1 MKRFINKNFKIFA
14 IVLVMIMVFTIPVS
28 AQANTGRTELQT
40 ALQSTAAW
48 LMRTVP
54 QPDSATVGGEWA
66 VMGLA
71 RSDCDVPPEWYDHYY
86 SNLLEV
92 VQESNGILSTRKY
105 TEYSRVI
112 LALTALGNDPAD
124 VGGYN
129 LLTMLGDYDKV
140 LVQGINGPIF
150 ALLALDSGSYDMP
163 VCATA
168 QQQASREMYIDYIL
182 SRQQEDGGWSL
193 AGSAS
198 EPDVTGMAL
207 QALAGYQ
214 SIPSVKEAI
223 DRSVNYLSGLQNET
237 GGFVSGGTANVES
250 TVQVMMALCEL
261 KIDPQGS
268 LFTKNGH
275 TLPDNLLDY
284 YVTGGGFKHTAAAT
298 ASDIMG
304 TEQGFY
310 ALAAYQR
317 YLDGQ
322 NSFYNMSD
330 VKALPGMQ
338 PGSPGLAGKNADVS
352 AVKAT
357 QNGRTFD
364 DIQGLEAQPAIEALA
379 ARGIINGVGYNTF
392 EPDRSM
398 TRAEFAAIVVRA
410 LGLTPSAERVVF
422 TDVTEGSWYAGYVG
436 TAYKYGIV
444 SGTSSSTFTPEAT
457 ITREE
462 AAVMTARAAGL
473 CGLDTAMNEQ
483 AIHDM
488 LAQFADYTT
497 SSNWARASLAF
508 CYRQGILAQDEV
520 NIEPGVAITR
530 TEIAVM
536 LYRMLLKAEL
546 IQ

>member
-1 MKRFINKNFKIFA
+1 
-14 IVLVMIMVFTIPVS
+14 MVCTMPVP
-28 AQANTGRTELQT
+28 AQDDTGRTELQT

-48 LMRTVP
+48 LLRTVP
-54 QPDSATVGGEWA
+54 QPASATVGGEWA

-71 RSDCDVPPEWYDHYY
+71 RSDCEVPPEWYDHYY
-86 SNLLEV
+86 SNLLEA
-92 VQESNGILSTRKY
+92 VQESNGILSARKY

-112 LALTALGNDPAD
+112 LALTALGKDPAD
-124 VGGYN
+124 VGGFN

-140 LVQGINGPIF
+140 LAQGINGPIF

-163 VCATA
+163 VCTGA
-168 QQQASREMYIDYIL
+168 QRQASREMYIDYIL
-182 SRQQEDGGWSL
+182 SRQQDDGGWSL

-223 DRSVNYLSGLQNET
+223 DRSVNHLAGLQNEA
-237 GGFVSGGTANVES
+237 GGFASGGTANVES

-275 TLPDNLLDY
+275 TLLDNLLDY
-284 YVTGGGFKHTAAAT
+284 YVTGGGFKHTAAVT
-298 ASDIMG
+298 APDIMG

-317 YLDGQ
+317 FLDGQ
-322 NSFYNMSD
+322 NSFYDMSD
-330 VKALPGMQ
+330 VKALPGTQ
-338 PGSPGLAGKNADVS
+338 EHSTGLAGKNADIR

-357 QNGRTFD
+357 SNGRTFE
-364 DIQGLEAQPAIEALA
+364 DIQGLESQPAIEALA
-379 ARGIINGVGYNTF
+379 ARGIINGAGPNTF

-410 LGLTPSAERVVF
+410 LGLLPVADRIF
-422 TDVTEGSWYAGYVG
+422 TDVAENSWYAGYVG

-483 AIHDM
+483 EIHDM

-497 SSNWARASLAF
+497 SSSWARASLAF
-508 CYRQGILAQDEV
+508 CYRQGILTQDDV
-520 NIEPGVAITR
+520 NIKPGVAITR

-536 LYRMLLKAEL
+536 LYGMLLKAEL